1 MKLSKNQKQT
11 ITILVIGLIC
21 LFFSFPI
28 DNFIKNFIENIQHP
42 IMNYLF
48 SWISYVLSLIFIL
61 LVMTSLFMWEE
72 NKRDWIIPLWAS
84 CGLAFV
90 LTYIIK
96 IIVARD
102 RPDQIE
108 YLFGFVDYSF
118 PSAHAATSFAAVPIL
133 DKEYPMLKWF
143 WILFA
148 SLIAI
153 SRLYLGVHFLSDVIA
168 GSLVGF
174 IIGKTIIYIKKKY
187 SIFG

>member
-1 MKLSKNQKQT
+1 
-11 ITILVIGLIC
+11 
-21 LFFSFPI
+21 
-28 DNFIKNFIENIQHP
+28 
-42 IMNYLF
+42 
-48 SWISYVLSLIFIL
+48 
-61 LVMTSLFMWEE
+61 
-72 NKRDWIIPLWAS
+72 
-84 CGLAFV
+84 
-90 LTYIIK
+90 IIK